1 MDETRTAAKAGRTE
15 CGSERAFQGVS
26 NGPCGPP
33 MVMKILANRGDAS
46 YGEERER
53 SASALDESIKPAR
66 QKAVVE
72 LMKPNISVMIP
83 TSTA

>member
-1 MDETRTAAKAGRTE
+1 
-15 CGSERAFQGVS
+15 
-26 NGPCGPP
+26 